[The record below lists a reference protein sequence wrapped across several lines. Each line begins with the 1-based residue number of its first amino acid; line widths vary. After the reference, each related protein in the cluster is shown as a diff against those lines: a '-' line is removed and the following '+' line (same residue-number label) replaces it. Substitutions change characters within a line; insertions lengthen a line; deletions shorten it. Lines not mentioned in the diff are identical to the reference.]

1 MQSRLDPELLK
12 AYLQT
17 DYIVSDDP
25 PMMLKIGEQS
35 DDARIL
41 LASFDTDCG
50 AFITAWNPGST
61 ILNDEDNDENKN
73 RISDRDVAWEHFLRI
88 IILKFLSVHRR

>member
-41 LASFDTDCG
+41 LESFNTDCG
-50 AFITAWNPGST
+50 TFITAWNPGSN
-61 ILNDEDNDENKN
+61 ILKDEDND
-73 RISDRDVAWEHFLRI
+73 DRQTVL
-88 IILKFLSVHRR
+88 LSEIEM

>member
-41 LASFDTDCG
+41 LKSFNTDCG
-50 AFITAWNPGST
+50 TFITA
-61 ILNDEDNDENKN
+61 
-73 RISDRDVAWEHFLRI
+73 
-88 IILKFLSVHRR
+88 